1 MIILDNIER
10 IIEFIKIGPRF
21 SNLVLQSIL
30 VYIKKIPPKKN
41 RKLLIIGT
49 TSMSNILNELEVVS
63 AFNVKLTIPT
73 LNNAHE
79 VMNILSKFNGDM
91 GEKRKIADDLS
102 YIPIKQ
108 LLLIIDMTLQKGNDA
123 LIYEHFCD
131 AYKFFLNR

>member
-1 MIILDNIER
+1 M
-10 IIEFIKIGPRF
+10 
-21 SNLVLQSIL
+21 
-30 VYIKKIPPKKN
+30 
-41 RKLLIIGT
+41 IIGT

-63 AFNVKLTIPT
+63 AFNVKLTVPT
-73 LNNAHE
+73 LNNTHE
-79 VMNILSKFNGDM
+79 VLNVLGKFNGDM
-91 GEKRKIADDLS
+91 TEKRKIAEDLS